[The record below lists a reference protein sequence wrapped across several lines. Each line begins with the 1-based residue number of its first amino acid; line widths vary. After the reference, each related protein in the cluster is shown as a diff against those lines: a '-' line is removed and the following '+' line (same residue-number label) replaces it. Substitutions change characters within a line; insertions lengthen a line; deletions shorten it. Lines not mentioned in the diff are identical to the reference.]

1 MEELSEAQQTEQP
14 QRAALRFRFQ
24 PARLLRMRN
33 KLRFR
38 GDWLR
43 SFLPAKHAL
52 YLENADEYGLFLL
65 RTNQIRRLRYG
76 ARGLASWVTAR
87 PQVTHETRARQLL
100 SLRYSRTTPRF
111 ETMLQGTRR
120 TPDAEHAPFVPSR
133 VALPVGFFARGFS
146 TNSHREIFLVGKRL
160 RQQTR
165 FSLPEESDRIATPF
179 VSVVN
184 RYRVISSVEA
194 RGRTSYMG
202 TERPSMLHP
211 FLDARAVRTKS
222 PRSRQYV
229 VRTPVSS
236 LPKQLN
242 VLGVYR
248 STVARLVHRVGE
260 RFLTRSS
267 RRFSRITI
275 PTGTY
280 TGKYSA
286 IVSLRKLL
294 QTRAAPQLLT
304 AEQTVQKGHKAS
316 LLLVTTSGHRAVY
329 PHS

>member
-1 MEELSEAQQTEQP
+1 MEELSETQQTEQS

-133 VALPVGFFARGFS
+133 VTLPVGFFARGFS
-146 TNSHREIFLVGKRL
+146 TNSHRELFLVGKRL
-160 RQQTR
+160 RQHTR
-165 FSLPEESDRIATPF
+165 LSLPEDSDQIATPF

-184 RYRVISSVEA
+184 RYRVIPSVEA

-211 FLDARAVRTKS
+211 FLDVRAVRTKS

-236 LPKQLN
+236 LHNQLN

-248 STVARLVHRVGE
+248 STVARLVHRAGE

-275 PTGTY
+275 PTGSR

-286 IVSLRKLL
+286 IVPLRKLS
-294 QTRAAPQLLT
+294 QTRVAPQLLT
-304 AEQTVQKGHKAS
+304 AEQAVQKRHKAS
-316 LLLVTTSGHRAVY
+316 LLLVTTSGHRTVY
-329 PHS
+329 PRS

>member
-1 MEELSEAQQTEQP
+1 
-14 QRAALRFRFQ
+14 
-24 PARLLRMRN
+24 
-33 KLRFR
+33 
-38 GDWLR
+38 
-43 SFLPAKHAL
+43 
-52 YLENADEYGLFLL
+52 
-65 RTNQIRRLRYG
+65 
-76 ARGLASWVTAR
+76 
-87 PQVTHETRARQLL
+87 
-100 SLRYSRTTPRF
+100 
-111 ETMLQGTRR
+111 MLQGTRR
-120 TPDAEHAPFVPSR
+120 TPDTEHAPFAPSR

-165 FSLPEESDRIATPF
+165 FSLPGESDRIATPF

-211 FLDARAVRTKS
+211 FLDVRAVRTKS

-275 PTGTY
+275 PTDNY
-280 TGKYSA
+280 TGKYSV

-304 AEQTVQKGHKAS
+304 AEQAVQKEHKAS
-316 LLLVTTSGHRAVY
+316 LLLATTSGHHAVY
-329 PHS
+329 PRS